1 MKNVKVKG
9 TVKEKWKAVY
19 DVPVSR
25 NEYEYEKLCQ
35 IYTKIHIYAIL
46 YKGCRFKQII
56 FSKYETNIKKNYIQQ
71 KPANL
76 RFAPIPPFNFLSSGP
91 LKGQAT
97 NFQKNLYLKS
107 YGLDSQLSYLDPCL
121 IIDINKKKN
130 RWILPI

>member
-1 MKNVKVKG
+1 MQFCIKVVG
-9 TVKEKWKAVY
+9 LNRSYSA
-19 DVPVSR
+19 
-25 NEYEYEKLCQ
+25 N
-35 IYTKIHIYAIL
+35 TKPIL
-46 YKGCRFKQII
+46 
-56 FSKYETNIKKNYIQQ
+56 KKNYIQQ

-121 IIDINKKKN
+121 IIDISKKKN
-130 RWILPI
+130 DEFCQFNLFAGETH

>member
-1 MKNVKVKG
+1 MFL
-9 TVKEKWKAVY
+9 
-19 DVPVSR
+19 SR
-25 NEYEYEKLCQ
+25 E

-121 IIDINKKKN
+121 IIDISKKKKPMN
-130 RWILPI
+130 FANLIYLLEKPTSHFNCETAI